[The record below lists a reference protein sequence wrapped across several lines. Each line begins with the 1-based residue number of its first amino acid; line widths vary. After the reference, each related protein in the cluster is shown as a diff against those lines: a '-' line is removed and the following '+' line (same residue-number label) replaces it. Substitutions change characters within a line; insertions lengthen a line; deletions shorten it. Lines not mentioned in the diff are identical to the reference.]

1 MADRAKRGL
10 WEKGGGELMAL
21 DMVDLGLFDGSSAV
35 MQSKEALSL
44 KFTHVLC
51 VCRKKRGDTVT
62 FCAVFVLAGWG
73 PAVTL
78 PRAQRKHTAAR
89 RSWPRPRH
97 VMETPACQANNTIN
111 EKQQKSPSSLKQDNE
126 INDYNFQNCN
136 SQYSEDSY
144 ITYSVSL
151 TFTLQN
157 MEV

>member
-1 MADRAKRGL
+1 MLWLLVPTAVRCISCRLYWSVWKGPGIDRPLECFQCQGNHGCYLVTYIKPSHSKSPIPSRL
-10 WEKGGGELMAL
+10 WEVEKLLE
-21 DMVDLGLFDGSSAV
+21 V
-35 MQSKEALSL
+35 
-44 KFTHVLC
+44 
-51 VCRKKRGDTVT
+51 VT
-62 FCAVFVLAGWG
+62 
-73 PAVTL
+73 VTL

>member
-73 PAVTL
+73 PGEGAELDKEVD
-78 PRAQRKHTAAR
+78 KHSDQENPTPLL
-89 RSWPRPRH
+89 RS
-97 VMETPACQANNTIN
+97 VQ
-111 EKQQKSPSSLKQDNE
+111 
-126 INDYNFQNCN
+126 
-136 SQYSEDSY
+136 
-144 ITYSVSL
+144 
-151 TFTLQN
+151 
-157 MEV
+157 